1 MGNSNRRKK
10 EELIKIY
17 GPKCFI
23 EELGLRKPSEI
34 EKERRKYKGKKQLK
48 IMDELTYHHIIE
60 RCKGGQTTLENGAI
74 LRNINHQWFNRQSKE
89 RQTEMNKMF
98 QEYKRN
104 FNKINIAAAQL
115 TTQGMQKTEIISFEE
130 SDSLDDFITIPLEPM
145 TEEDIKKYEEY
156 KKKRYEKIKNKF
168 QEGEER

>member
-1 MGNSNRRKK
+1 
-10 EELIKIY
+10 
-17 GPKCFI
+17 
-23 EELGLRKPSEI
+23 
-34 EKERRKYKGKKQLK
+34 
-48 IMDELTYHHIIE
+48 MDELTYHHIIE

-104 FNKINIAAAQL
+104 FNKINIATAQL